1 MTTKIEL
8 PKHLSEYLKGKF
20 GAEDNVVYIPV
31 SSSLYFIVHELL
43 QRRPSNSPVDSG
55 NTEIHLPSPR
65 SSRGQAGKPVESFNY
80 ISKRGTIVLA
90 KAINTMMKVEAHEF
104 FDENKHVKGI
114 DYIESAYTFLFK
126 YGIEN
131 LTPEALLKDYQRWR
145 AKIGR
150 KATSRQRKHKT
161 NQTS

>member
-1 MTTKIEL
+1 
-8 PKHLSEYLKGKF
+8 
-20 GAEDNVVYIPV
+20 
-31 SSSLYFIVHELL
+31 
-43 QRRPSNSPVDSG
+43 
-55 NTEIHLPSPR
+55 
-65 SSRGQAGKPVESFNY
+65 
-80 ISKRGTIVLA
+80 
-90 KAINTMMKVEAHEF
+90 MMKVEAHEF